1 MRLRSMFAGKSL
13 AVVALATASTAY
25 LANHKR
31 NWFVPVVPVHCW
43 GNSSSSEVQIQA
55 LLNQAILI
63 KQNGEVVGVA
73 YCVAPDIFVT
83 SRYLLL
89 MYYSP
94 EVFQAAEGGLAN
106 LFECFKDSFRFSHP
120 EVVGRYDNLTFL
132 KIKDVSCCSNLRPQ
146 LCQSWKH
153 RPQCSLKCSF

>member
-43 GNSSSSEVQIQA
+43 GNSSTSEGQIQA

-83 SRYLLL
+83 S
-89 MYYSP
+89 SP
-94 EVFQAAEGGLAN
+94 EVFQAAEGGLTN

-132 KIKDVSCCSNLRPQ
+132 KIKDTSIVPIVEAQAPVFAEMLLLNRKQYP
-146 LCQSWKH
+146 
-153 RPQCSLKCSF
+153 